1 MKRLLILLGVIAV
14 LAALLAVA
22 VRIALG
28 GDRIKAAIESQATIA
43 LGQPVTIRTASPRFF
58 PRVSLD
64 LDGIAIGSSREV
76 RIERVRLA
84 TGLRAL
90 VRRRVEEADVSVEE
104 SRIDVRWALALMAA
118 MAGEAPGAKPPAA
131 PSSYT
136 LTVDSVRTIALR
148 DVTLM
153 AGDRALLVNLDGS
166 FTGGDRL
173 VIREMRGASDASTFT
188 ASGELA
194 SVAKRTGTFTVDAQT
209 LDLDGVMAFL
219 AAATPAGAARPSAA
233 SAAPPVRVPL
243 DVEIRIRARQGR
255 ALGVGLT
262 DMSAIARARGSDV
275 LLDDLRMVVF
285 GGNYTGSAAFR
296 GALNAG
302 RYEWKGSFDNVDVPK
317 LTEFAGAPGSITGR
331 LAGTISLSAPGTDP
345 AEAIRD
351 ARGSA
356 RVRATDGRIPGLEIV
371 RSVVLAFG
379 RPSGE
384 RPAGSGEAFN
394 RIAATLA
401 IDGPRLSTSD
411 LVFESRDLDMTGRGN
426 LSLASKAIAF
436 RTDVV
441 LSKELSAQA
450 GRDLYRL
457 AREGERI
464 VLPATI
470 NGTVGSPTV
479 FIDVQAALGRAFRN
493 RAKDELKGFLD
504 RLIKKPGR

>member
-14 LAALLAVA
+14 LAALLAIA

-131 PSSYT
+131 PSSYA

-194 SVAKRTGTFTVDAQT
+194 SVATRTGTFTVDAA
-209 LDLDGVMAFL
+209 DAGSRRGDGVSRGGDARRCG
-219 AAATPAGAARPSAA
+219 ASVCRERGASGPRAAR
-233 SAAPPVRVPL
+233 RR
-243 DVEIRIRARQGR
+243 DRGFARGR
-255 ALGVGLT
+255 AGR
-262 DMSAIARARGSDV
+262 SAS
-275 LLDDLRMVVF
+275 
-285 GGNYTGSAAFR
+285 
-296 GALNAG
+296 
-302 RYEWKGSFDNVDVPK
+302 
-317 LTEFAGAPGSITGR
+317 
-331 LAGTISLSAPGTDP
+331 
-345 AEAIRD
+345 
-351 ARGSA
+351 
-356 RVRATDGRIPGLEIV
+356 
-371 RSVVLAFG
+371 
-379 RPSGE
+379 
-384 RPAGSGEAFN
+384 
-394 RIAATLA
+394 
-401 IDGPRLSTSD
+401 
-411 LVFESRDLDMTGRGN
+411 
-426 LSLASKAIAF
+426 
-436 RTDVV
+436 
-441 LSKELSAQA
+441 
-450 GRDLYRL
+450 
-457 AREGERI
+457 
-464 VLPATI
+464 
-470 NGTVGSPTV
+470 GSPT
-479 FIDVQAALGRAFRN
+479 
-493 RAKDELKGFLD
+493 
-504 RLIKKPGR
+504 